1 MVKPFYVDYINHML
15 RFYAR
20 SVQSEDVARLKFK
33 SEVDE
38 LNWHAVNRV
47 LHNLPKRDKDIILE
61 VFGRGDTPAD
71 NIYEVSKELA
81 INQDVIWTLLSKVT
95 KKIAK
100 DRRLI

>member
-1 MVKPFYVDYINHML
+1 MAKPFYADYVNHAL

-20 SVQSEDVARLKFK
+20 NVQSGDVVRLKFK

-38 LNWHAVNRV
+38 LNWRSVNRV
-47 LHNLPKRDKDIILE
+47 LHNLPELDKYIIIE
-61 VFGRGDTPAD
+61 VFGRGDTLAD

-81 INQDVIWTLLSKVT
+81 INQDLVWTLVSKVT
-95 KKIAK
+95 NKIAK